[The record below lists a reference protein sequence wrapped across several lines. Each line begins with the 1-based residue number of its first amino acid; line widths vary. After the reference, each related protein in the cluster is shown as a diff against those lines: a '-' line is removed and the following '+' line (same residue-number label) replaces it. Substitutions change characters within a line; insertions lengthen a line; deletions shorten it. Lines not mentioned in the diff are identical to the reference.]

1 MKMWLLRVLS
11 PFLSFK
17 QPIRPT
23 EVVIDPFY
31 TPDWV
36 QSHEDFAKAMS
47 VHIAEQMDRGVSKA
61 NIGEYLVDGGILDP
75 DDVDSYYHSVLDVVK
90 ERNKEISKDKVKEL
104 VGWGIA
110 LAICA
115 TLMFVLYIRPQYVVG
130 ILPEGMYLV
139 KPNFFSLGL
148 HTFLII
154 GLVAS
159 FAVTVSELWGLLRHI
174 RIVRRLDNG

>member
-1 MKMWLLRVLS
+1 MKVWLFRVLS

-17 QPIRPT
+17 QSIRPA
-23 EVVIDPFY
+23 EVVIEPFY

-75 DDVDSYYHSVLDVVK
+75 DAVDSYYHSVLDVVK
-90 ERNKEISKDKVKEL
+90 ERNKEIRKGKVKEL

-115 TLMFVLYIRPQYVVG
+115 TLMFVLYIRPQYVEG

-154 GLVAS
+154 GLVVTLS
-159 FAVTVSELWGLLRHI
+159 VTVAELFGLLRHI
-174 RIVRRLDNG
+174 HRDKRLDNG